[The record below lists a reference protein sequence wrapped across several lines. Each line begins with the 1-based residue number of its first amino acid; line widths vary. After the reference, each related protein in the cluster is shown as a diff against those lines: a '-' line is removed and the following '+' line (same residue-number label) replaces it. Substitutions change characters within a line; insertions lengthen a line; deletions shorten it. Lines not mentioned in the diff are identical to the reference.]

1 MPAARNGSGP
11 EAGLFPLRKTF
22 ATGMQQPP
30 QAQYASPSTEG
41 ERLELIDALR
51 GFALAGVLLV
61 NLGSFTLYAFLDDAA
76 RAALPT
82 AGFDRM
88 ADAIKSLLVDDKA
101 ITLFSMLFGLGF
113 ALQLERAG
121 TRGSAGLRLYLRR
134 IGVLLVFGV
143 IHSYLFWWGDI
154 LLIYALMGLLL
165 VFCRNLSSRALL
177 ALGLFVALALPAL
190 IAPWMEALVKGM
202 PTQEAMER
210 ANTAAFSSPRWTT
223 ALAQNMVFSSWA
235 YAVWW
240 DVWPFVFGRF
250 LLGYWAGRAGLLQ
263 RPEIHRV
270 LLHRLFIVAALIGT
284 TATGFGY
291 YEESLDAGISAYT
304 GQPGSVLLDIVL
316 RAGPLALGIA
326 YATGFALLFLHPSC
340 RRYLRLLAPV
350 GRMALSNYL
359 LQTAVC
365 LSVFYGAGLGVG
377 PRYGLIGIL
386 TTWVLLFGAQ
396 IFFSHWWLSRY
407 RFGPMEWLWRSLTY
421 ARRQPL
427 KRIS

>member
-1 MPAARNGSGP
+1 
-11 EAGLFPLRKTF
+11 
-22 ATGMQQPP
+22 MQQLLP
-30 QAQYASPSTEG
+30 AQYGSPSVEG

-82 AGFDRM
+82 AGFDSI
-88 ADAIKSLLVDDKA
+88 ADAVKSFLIDEKA

-113 ALQLERAG
+113 ALQLERAQ

-143 IHSYLFWWGDI
+143 IHSYLLWWGDI

-177 ALGLFVALALPAL
+177 VLGLFAALALPAL
-190 IAPWMEALVKGM
+190 IAPWMEALVEGM

-210 ANTAAFSSPRWTT
+210 ANTVAFSSPRWTT
-223 ALAQNMVFSSWA
+223 ALAQNMVFSNWA
-235 YAVWW
+235 YVVWW

-250 LLGYWAGRAGLLQ
+250 LLGYWLGRAGFLQ
-263 RPEIHRV
+263 RPEIHRE
-270 LLHRLFIVAALIGT
+270 LLRRLFIVAAIIGI
-284 TATGFGY
+284 TATGLGY
-291 YEESLDAGISAYT
+291 FEESLDAGTSAFA
-304 GQPGSVLLDIVL
+304 GQPGSMLLGIVL

-326 YATGFALLFLHPSC
+326 YASGFALLFLRPSC
-340 RRYLRLLAPV
+340 LRFLRPLAPV
-350 GRMALSNYL
+350 GRMALSNYM

-365 LSVFYGAGLGVG
+365 LSVFYGAGLGIG
-377 PRYGLIGIL
+377 PRYGFVGIL
-386 TTWVLLFGAQ
+386 STWVLLFGAQ
-396 IFFSHWWLSRY
+396 IVFSHWWLSRY
-407 RFGPMEWLWRSLTY
+407 RFGPMEWLWRSLAY
-421 ARRQPL
+421 ARRQRL
-427 KRIS
+427 KHLA

>member
-1 MPAARNGSGP
+1 
-11 EAGLFPLRKTF
+11 
-22 ATGMQQPP
+22 MQQLPP
-30 QAQYASPSTEG
+30 TQYGSPSVEG

-82 AGFDRM
+82 AGFDRV
-88 ADAIKSLLVDDKA
+88 ADAIESLLVEEKA

-113 ALQLERAG
+113 ALQLERAE

-134 IGVLLVFGV
+134 IGVLLLFGL

-165 VFCRNLSSRALL
+165 VLCRKLSSRALL
-177 ALGLFVALALPAL
+177 SLGLTVALVLPAMME
-190 IAPWMEALVKGM
+190 PWMEALLKSM
-202 PTQEAMER
+202 PAQEAMER
-210 ANTAAFSSPRWTT
+210 ANLAAFSSPHWTT
-223 ALAQNMVFSSWA
+223 ALAQNVFFSNWA
-235 YAVWW
+235 YVVWW

-263 RPEIHRV
+263 RPEVHGE
-270 LLHRLFIVAALIGT
+270 LLYRLFIVASIIGIT
-284 TATGFGY
+284 TTGLGY
-291 YEESLDAGISAYT
+291 FEESLDTGA
-304 GQPGSVLLDIVL
+304 GQPGAVLLGIVL

-326 YATGFALLFLHPSC
+326 YASGFALLFLHSSC
-340 RRYLRLLAPV
+340 RRYLRALAPV
-350 GRMALSNYL
+350 GRMALTNYL

-365 LSVFYGAGLGVG
+365 LSVFYGAGLDVG
-377 PRYGLIGIL
+377 PRYGLVGIL
-386 TTWVLLFGAQ
+386 STWVLLFGAQ
-396 IFFSHWWLSRY
+396 TFFSQWWLSRY
-407 RFGPMEWLWRSLTY
+407 RFGPIEWLWRSLTY

-427 KRIS
+427 KRIA

>member
-1 MPAARNGSGP
+1 
-11 EAGLFPLRKTF
+11 
-22 ATGMQQPP
+22 MQQLPSVH
-30 QAQYASPSTEG
+30 YASPSTEG

-76 RAALPT
+76 RTALPT

-88 ADAIKSLLVDDKA
+88 ADAIKSLLVDEKA

-113 ALQLERAG
+113 ALQLERTE

-134 IGVLLVFGV
+134 IGVLLLFGV
-143 IHSYLFWWGDI
+143 VHSYLFWWGDI
-154 LLIYALMGLLL
+154 LLVYALMGLLL

-177 ALGLFVALALPAL
+177 VLGLSVALVLPVL
-190 IAPWMEALVKGM
+190 VAPWMEALAEGM

-210 ANTAAFSSPRWTT
+210 ASMAAFSSPHWTA
-223 ALAQNMVFSSWA
+223 ALAQNMVFSNWA
-235 YAVWW
+235 YVVWW

-263 RPEIHRV
+263 RPEVHRE
-270 LLHRLFIVAALIGT
+270 LLHRLFFAAAIIGT
-284 TATGFGY
+284 TATGLGY
-291 YEESLDAGISAYT
+291 YEKSLDAGIAAFA

-326 YATGFALLFLHPSC
+326 YASGFALLFLHPPC
-340 RRYLRLLAPV
+340 RRYLRVLAPV
-350 GRMALSNYL
+350 GRMALTNYL

-365 LSVFYGAGLGVG
+365 LSVFYGAGLGIG
-377 PRYGLIGIL
+377 PRCGLVGIFSA
-386 TTWVLLFGAQ
+386 WILLFGAQ
-396 IFFSHWWLSRY
+396 IIFSRWWLSRY

-421 ARRQPL
+421 ARWQPL
-427 KRIS
+427 KCIA